1 MILLS
6 KCTFI
11 ASRSMQDLIEF
22 FSSKEKIWIFKM
34 EISFD
39 QDQIFFLFY
48 EKK

>member
-1 MILLS
+1 
-6 KCTFI
+6 
-11 ASRSMQDLIEF
+11 MQDLIEF
-22 FSSKEKIWIFKM
+22 FSSKEEIWIFKM